1 MAKGFVTFD
10 GMDRLEHRCAVS
22 ADLTLARFLTPASRV
37 VMMSSAP
44 SLFVELRE
52 KDGRKVLRHVL
63 SMGLFRRSWDAELVS
78 EDATSLTAGA
88 ASGFET
94 FRHEL
99 RLADG
104 SLHSLIEW
112 SGSDL
117 SDALAKAKLA
127 VPLREEG
134 TAVDRPTTRIV
145 LGSQSAAA

>member
-1 MAKGFVTFD
+1 MFD
-10 GMDRLEHRCAVS
+10 VSRGYDADAAMPAQHRVHDPRDLPLPRLQHCSGRAGRREEVAQ
-22 ADLTLARFLTPASRV
+22 
-37 VMMSSAP
+37 
-44 SLFVELRE
+44 LR
-52 KDGRKVLRHVL
+52 
-63 SMGLFRRSWDAELVS
+63 
-78 EDATSLTAGA
+78 
-88 ASGFET
+88 
-94 FRHEL
+94 RHEL

>member
-1 MAKGFVTFD
+1 MTKGFVTFD

-37 VMMSSAP
+37 VMMSSEP
-44 SLFVELRE
+44 SLFVEIRE

-63 SMGLFRRSWDAELVS
+63 SMGLFRRSWDADLVS
-78 EDATSLTAGA
+78 EDATSLVAGT

-104 SLHSLIEW
+104 SLHSMIEW

-117 SDALAKAKLA
+117 SDVLAKAKLA

-134 TAVDRPTTRIV
+134 AAVDRPTTRIV

>member
-1 MAKGFVTFD
+1 
-10 GMDRLEHRCAVS
+10 
-22 ADLTLARFLTPASRV
+22 
-37 VMMSSAP
+37 MMSSAP

-63 SMGLFRRSWDAELVS
+63 SMGLFRRCWDAELVS
-78 EDATSLTAGA
+78 EDAAGLIAGA

-99 RLADG
+99 RLMDG

-117 SDALAKAKLA
+117 SEVLAKAKLA
-127 VPLREEG
+127 VPLREEE
-134 TAVDRPTTRIV
+134 ASADSRPTTRIV